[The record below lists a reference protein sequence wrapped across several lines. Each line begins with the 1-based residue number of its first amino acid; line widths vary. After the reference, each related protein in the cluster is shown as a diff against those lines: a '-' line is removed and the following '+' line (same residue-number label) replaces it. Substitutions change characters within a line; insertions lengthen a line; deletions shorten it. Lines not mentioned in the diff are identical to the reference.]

1 MWSATS
7 ACCRFAGIRHLIL
20 RLNSRPARP
29 CTTPGFP
36 PLARPLQNHVI
47 PALPRHSGES
57 RNPPPPF
64 EAQKTKI
71 RDASKRSPKR
81 QTTTGVCGW
90 GRRVSPA
97 RGGNVRRTKG
107 DRGTT
112 DTNDTPSRNAHH
124 SKMAIVTPFPPAFR
138 GAGSNVSTCGSRDKI
153 SRTACRRA
161 PVPSPWMMRTLV
173 NPCIKARSMNCGNHR
188 FDNVDA
194 GTPDIEIARGIGDR
208 THSRRA

>member
-81 QTTTGVCGW
+81 QTTGVCGW

-97 RGGNVRRTKG
+97 RGEMSEGQRGIAERQTPTIRRPATRIIPKWRSSPRFRRHSAEQVRM
-107 DRGTT
+107 
-112 DTNDTPSRNAHH
+112 SRHAAHE
-124 SKMAIVTPFPPAFR
+124 PR
-138 GAGSNVSTCGSRDKI
+138 YR
-153 SRTACRRA
+153 
-161 PVPSPWMMRTLV
+161 VPLV
-173 NPCIKARSMNCGNHR
+173 AVHR
-188 FDNVDA
+188 F
-194 GTPDIEIARGIGDR
+194 P
-208 THSRRA
+208 RRE